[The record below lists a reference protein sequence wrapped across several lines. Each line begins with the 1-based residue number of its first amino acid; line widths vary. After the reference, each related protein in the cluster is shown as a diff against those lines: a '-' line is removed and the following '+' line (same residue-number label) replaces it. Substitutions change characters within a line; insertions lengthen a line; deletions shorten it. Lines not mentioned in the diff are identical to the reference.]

1 MICIGCIDAVKAE
14 DDLVLFV
21 ECLAHFGWEWVER
34 LKERAGG
41 GDAEAIHNLGCYYN
55 TGRYG
60 LRQNRRKVMKLW
72 LRAGELGHAV
82 AYFNLG
88 TAYDFGEGVER
99 DEKNAKHYYEIAAMG
114 GDVEA
119 RHNLSILEEELGNMN
134 RAEKH
139 YMIAAMAGY
148 DKSLKSIRVCFLEGH
163 VTKDDFEKA
172 LRAHK
177 EAKDEVKSDQREAAA
192 AARGQN

>member
-1 MICIGCIDAVKAE
+1 
-14 DDLVLFV
+14 
-21 ECLAHFGWEWVER
+21 
-34 LKERAGG
+34 
-41 GDAEAIHNLGCYYN
+41 
-55 TGRYG
+55 
-60 LRQNRRKVMKLW
+60 
-72 LRAGELGHAV
+72 
-82 AYFNLG
+82 
-88 TAYDFGEGVER
+88 
-99 DEKNAKHYYEIAAMG
+99 MG

-119 RHNLSILEEELGNMN
+119 RHNLSILEEELGSMN
-134 RAEKH
+134 RAVKH

-177 EAKDEVKSDQREAAA
+177 EAKDDMKSDQREAAA